1 MMATYSVAIVAF
13 PSSGP
18 SGHLLPDGEK
28 NPENAA
34 IAPCPS
40 GRGWIGRRPRRVKG
54 EPPSYPVVKA
64 LQLDREMH

>member
-34 IAPCPS
+34 IAPARR
-40 GRGWIGRRPRRVKG
+40 GRVDRLQAETG
-54 EPPSYPVVKA
+54 EGGATKLS
-64 LQLDREMH
+64 RS